1 MSTGSSRHEDTSQE
15 LSLLQTLRLK
25 GRATSDALASAAGID
40 NATVERLVDSAV
52 DAERCTRT
60 GQFVKLS
67 ASGKERL
74 AELTAAERAS
84 VDHAGLEGLYEEFD
98 FYNNDLK
105 TLVTDWQMKDGNT
118 PNDHADAAYDEEI
131 VRRLSELHESF
142 LPWLGKL
149 AALNK
154 RLAHY
159 TARFDYALDKV
170 RGGDHSFIARPIAD
184 SYHTVWFELHEELIG
199 LLGRDRASE
208 AAAGRAV

>member
-1 MSTGSSRHEDTSQE
+1 MHHEDTSQE

-40 NATVERLVDSAV
+40 DATVERLVDSAV

-84 VDHAGLEGLYEEFD
+84 VDHAGLESLYEQFD
-98 FYNNDLK
+98 SYNNDLK
-105 TLVTDWQMKDGNT
+105 ALVTDWQMKDGDT
-118 PNDHADAAYDEEI
+118 PNDHADAAYDQEI
-131 VRRLSELHESF
+131 VGRLSELHESF

-159 TARFDYALDKV
+159 TARFDTAIDKV
-170 RGGDHSFIARPIAD
+170 NGGDHSFIARPIAD

>member
-1 MSTGSSRHEDTSQE
+1 MSTGSSHHEDTSQE

-25 GRATSDALASAAGID
+25 GRATQDALASAAGID
-40 NATVERLVDSAV
+40 DATVERLVDRAV
-52 DAERCTRT
+52 EAERCTRT

-84 VDHAGLEGLYEEFD
+84 VDHAGLESLYEQFD
-98 FYNNDLK
+98 SYNNDLK
-105 TLVTDWQMKDGNT
+105 ALVTDWQMKDGAT

-149 AALNK
+149 AVLNK

-159 TARFDYALDKV
+159 TARFDTAVDKV
-170 RGGDHSFIARPIAD
+170 NSGDHSFIARPIAD